1 MPDVEVLHLSYVE
14 YEKAKKLG
22 EKAVKEAKQEGKS
35 PNPAVLD
42 EVLQGAKIRGEVNLG
57 LVTIPLDRIVG
68 TATAGRANSFACN
81 FMPILEKDT
90 EFAMKWSAL
99 CDAHMEEG
107 IHDPIKVYEYLN
119 YYYVL
124 EGNKRASV
132 LKYFDSVNV
141 PALVTRKIPVKSD
154 DPEIRI
160 YYEFMD
166 FNRKTGVNFI
176 WFSKEGN
183 FHRLLEVTGTDMS
196 APELTWTDE
205 QVQNLT
211 SAYYK
216 FSKAYEEKGGK
227 KLENITT
234 GDAFL
239 RTIQVYDYETVV
251 GMNIAEIKTVLAKM
265 WEEFLMMNQGQEVT
279 VTLDPPTTK
288 KTLLSRVLHSE
299 PSEEKPLNVAFIYD
313 RDPSTSDW
321 LYSHELGRN
330 HIKEVFGNKVNTL
343 KITTA
348 DTEEKTIL
356 AMEELIRDEGTE
368 VIFTTT
374 SQMIEP
380 SLKVAVEHPEVRV
393 LNCSLNT
400 SHRYIRTYYARL
412 YEAKFL
418 SGMLAGI
425 LTKTNRI
432 GYLADYPIYGV
443 TANINAF
450 AIGARMVN
458 PEVQVLLEWTTRKDD
473 ISKDALYQSF
483 YNNGVDYVSDQDMIT
498 PRHASRKFGMYRLT
512 EGQPVN
518 VAMPVVNWGVLY
530 ERIIRLIID
539 GAWEKTD
546 APSDDKAINYWWG
559 LSSGVIDVI
568 LSEKTPAPTARLIEL
583 MKKSIIDER
592 FAPFSGEIRDQEG
605 EVRCKE
611 GEALTAEE
619 IMKMDWLVDCVVG
632 EIPVVESLKEK
643 ARNIVE
649 LKGVRKDEDEDPG
662 DR

>member
-1 MPDVEVLHLSYVE
+1 MSYID

-22 EKAVKEAKQEGKS
+22 EKAVKAATSAGKN

-42 EVLQGAKIRGEVNLG
+42 ELLVGAKIRGEVSLG

-68 TATAGRANSFACN
+68 TANAGRSSSFAWN
-81 FMPILEKDT
+81 FMPILEKET
-90 EFAMKWSAL
+90 EFAQKWSVL

-119 YYYVL
+119 YYYVV
-124 EGNKRASV
+124 EGNKRVSV
-132 LKYFDSVNV
+132 LKYFDAVSI
-141 PALVTRKIPVKSD
+141 PAMVTRKIPMKTD

-183 FHRLLEVTGTDMS
+183 FQKLLEETGTDMK

-216 FSKAYEEKGGK
+216 FSKVFEELDGK
-227 KLENITT
+227 ELTEITT

-239 RTIQVYDYETVV
+239 ALITVYNYETVLE
-251 GMNIAEIKTVLAKM
+251 MTTAQIKEATSKM
-265 WEEFLMMNQGQEVT
+265 WEEFLMLNQGTEVS
-279 VTLDPPTTK
+279 VAMNPPEAK
-288 KTLLSRVLHSE
+288 APLLKRVLGTTE
-299 PSEEKPLNVAFIYD
+299 PKKSKPLNVAFIYD

-321 LYSHELGRN
+321 LYGHELGRN
-330 HIKEVFGNKVNTL
+330 HLKEVFGEKITTL

-348 DTEEKTIL
+348 DTEDKAVE
-356 AMEELIRDEGTE
+356 AMEELIEKEGTR

-374 SQMIEP
+374 SQQIEA
-380 SLKVAVEHPEVRV
+380 SLKIAVAHPEVKV

-400 SHRYIRTYYARL
+400 GHRYIRTYYARM

-432 GYLADYPIYGV
+432 GYLADYPIYGI

-458 PEVQVLLEWTTRKDD
+458 PDVEVRLEWTTKKDE
-473 ISKDALYQSF
+473 ISREALYQSF
-483 YNNGVDYVSDQDMIT
+483 FRDGIDYISDQDMIT

-512 EGQPVN
+512 DKQPVN
-518 VAMPVVNWGVLY
+518 IAMPVVNWGVLY
-530 ERIIRLIID
+530 ERLIRMIVD
-539 GAWEKTD
+539 GTWEKTD
-546 APSDDKAINYWWG
+546 APSDEKAINYWWG

-568 LSEKTPAPTARLIEL
+568 LSEKVPSSSAHLIEL
-583 MKKSIIDER
+583 MKKMIISGE
-592 FAPFSGEIRDQEG
+592 FEPFSGDLKDQAG
-605 EVRCKE
+605 GVKCKV
-611 GEALTAEE
+611 GEALPIEE
-619 IMKMDWLVDCVVG
+619 IMTMNWLLDNVKG
-632 EIPVVESLKEK
+632 EIPVVDSLKEK
-643 ARNIVE
+643 ARSIVE
-649 LKGVRKDEDEDPG
+649 LKGVRKDEVEDTG
-662 DR
+662 AC

>member
-1 MPDVEVLHLSYVE
+1 MSYVE

-42 EVLQGAKIRGEVNLG
+42 EVLDGVRIRGEVNLG
-57 LVTIPLDRIVG
+57 LVTIPLDRIIG

-81 FMPILEKDT
+81 FMPILDKDT
-90 EFAMKWSAL
+90 EFALKWSTL

-132 LKYFDSVNV
+132 LKYFDAVNV

-166 FNRKTGVNFI
+166 FYRKTGVNFI

-183 FHRLLEVTGTDMS
+183 FHRLLEDTGTDMS

-216 FSKAYEEKGGK
+216 FSRAYEEKGGK

-239 RTIQVYDYETVV
+239 RLIQVYEYETVLNMTV
-251 GMNIAEIKTVLAKM
+251 AEIKVAAAKM

-279 VTLDPPTTK
+279 VTLDPPETR
-288 KTLLSRVLHSE
+288 KTLLARVLRTE
-299 PSEEKPLNVAFIYD
+299 PSEEKPLNVAFIFD
-313 RDPSTSDW
+313 RDPSSSDW
-321 LYSHELGRN
+321 LYAHELGRN
-330 HIKEVFGNKVNTL
+330 HIKEAFGNKVSTL

-348 DTEEKTIL
+348 DTEEKTVL
-356 AMEELIRDEGTE
+356 AMEELIRNEGTE

-374 SQMIEP
+374 SQMIEA
-380 SLKVAVEHPEVRV
+380 SLKVAVEHPEVHI

-400 SHRYIRTYYARL
+400 SHRYIRTYYARM
-412 YEAKFL
+412 YEAKLL

-425 LTKTNRI
+425 MTKTNKI

-443 TANINAF
+443 IANINAF

-458 PEVQVLLEWTTRKDD
+458 PDVKVLLEWTTLKDD
-473 ISKDALYQSF
+473 ISKEVIYQNF
-483 YNNGVDYVSDQDMIT
+483 YKEGVDYVSDQDMIT
-498 PRHASRKFGMYRLT
+498 PRHASRKFGMYKLS
-512 EGQPVN
+512 GLQPVN

-530 ERIIRLIID
+530 ERIIKLIID

-568 LSEKTPAPTARLIEL
+568 LSEKTPAPTVRLIDL
-583 MKKSIIDER
+583 MKKAIIDER
-592 FAPFSGEIRDQEG
+592 FAPFSGVLEDQNG
-605 EVRCKE
+605 VQRCGADE
-611 GEALTAEE
+611 TLSAED
-619 IMKMDWLVDCVVG
+619 IMKMDWLLDNVVG
-632 EIPVVESLKEK
+632 QIPVVDSLKEK
-643 ARNIVE
+643 ARGIVE

>member
-22 EKAVKEAKQEGKS
+22 EKAAKEAKQEGKS

-546 APSDDKAINYWWG
+546 TPSDDKAINYWWG

-592 FAPFSGEIRDQEG
+592 FAPFTGEIRDQEG

-649 LKGVRKDEDEDPG
+649 LKGVLKDEDEDPG

>member
-1 MPDVEVLHLSYVE
+1 MSYVD

-22 EKAVKEAKQEGKS
+22 EKAMKAASADGKS

-42 EVLQGAKIRGEVNLG
+42 ELLVGARIRGEVSLG
-57 LVTIPLDRIVG
+57 LVNIPLDRVVG
-68 TATAGRANSFACN
+68 TANAGRSSSFACN
-81 FMPILEKDT
+81 FMPILEKET
-90 EFAMKWSAL
+90 EFAQKWSIL

-119 YYYVL
+119 YYYVV
-124 EGNKRASV
+124 EGNKRVSV
-132 LKYFDSVNV
+132 LKYFDAVSV
-141 PALVTRKIPVKSD
+141 PAMVTRKIPMKTD
-154 DPEIRI
+154 DPVIRI

-183 FHRLLEVTGTDMS
+183 FQKLLEETGTDMS

-216 FSKAYEEKGGK
+216 FSKVYEDLDGK
-227 KLENITT
+227 ELTELTT

-239 RTIQVYDYETVV
+239 ALITVYEYETVLE
-251 GMNIAEIKTVLAKM
+251 MTSAEIKEATSKM
-265 WEEFLMMNQGQEVT
+265 WEEFLMLNQDSEVT
-279 VTLDPPTTK
+279 VALDPPETK
-288 KTLLSRVLHSE
+288 KPLLKRVLGNAAE
-299 PSEEKPLNVAFIYD
+299 PKKSRPLNIAFIYD

-321 LYSHELGRN
+321 LYAHELGRN
-330 HIKEVFGNKVNTL
+330 HIKEVFGDKITTL

-348 DTEEKTIL
+348 DTEEKTVE
-356 AMEELIRDEGTE
+356 AMEELIEKEGTK
-368 VIFTTT
+368 VFFTTT
-374 SQMIEP
+374 SQMIDA
-380 SLKVAVEHPEVRV
+380 SLRVAVAHPEVKV

-400 SHRYIRTYYARL
+400 GHRYIRTYYARL

-425 LTKTNRI
+425 LTKTNKI
-432 GYLADYPIYGV
+432 GYLADYPIYGI

-450 AIGARMVN
+450 AMGARMVN
-458 PEVQVLLEWTTRKDD
+458 PDVEVRLEWTTKKDD
-473 ISKDALYQSF
+473 ISREALYHSF
-483 YNNGVDYVSDQDMIT
+483 YNDGIDYISDQDMIT

-530 ERIIRLIID
+530 ERLIKMVID

-546 APSDDKAINYWWG
+546 TPTDDKAINYWWG

-568 LSEKTPAPTARLIEL
+568 LSEKVPQATARLVEL
-583 MKKSIIDER
+583 MKQMIISDQ
-592 FAPFSGEIRDQEG
+592 FAPFSGEMKDQCG
-605 EVRCKE
+605 EVKC
-611 GEALTAEE
+611 TAGHSLPIEQ
-619 IMKMDWLVDCVVG
+619 IMTMNWLVDNVAG
-632 EIPVVESLKEK
+632 EIPVAESLKEK
-643 ARNIVE
+643 ARSIVE

>member
-1 MPDVEVLHLSYVE
+1 LSYVE

-592 FAPFSGEIRDQEG
+592 FAPFTGEIRDQEG

>member
-1 MPDVEVLHLSYVE
+1 MSYVE

-22 EKAVKEAKQEGKS
+22 EKAAKEAKQEGKS

-546 APSDDKAINYWWG
+546 TPSDDKAINYWWG

-568 LSEKTPAPTARLIEL
+568 LSEKTPDPTVKLIEL

-592 FAPFSGEIRDQEG
+592 FAPFTGEIRDQEG

>member
-1 MPDVEVLHLSYVE
+1 MSYVE

>member
-1 MPDVEVLHLSYVE
+1 MSYVE

-22 EKAVKEAKQEGKS
+22 EKAAKEAKQEGKS

-42 EVLQGAKIRGEVNLG
+42 EVIAGAKIRGEVNLG

-68 TATAGRANSFACN
+68 TATAGRASSFACN
-81 FMPILEKDT
+81 FMPILEKET
-90 EFAMKWSAL
+90 EFAQKWSVL

-132 LKYFDSVNV
+132 LKYFDAVNV
-141 PALVTRKIPVKSD
+141 PALVTRKIPAKTD
-154 DPEIRI
+154 DPVIRI
-160 YYEFMD
+160 YYEFMN

-183 FHRLLEVTGTDMS
+183 FHRLLEDTGTDMS

-239 RTIQVYDYETVV
+239 RLIEVYDYEQVLA
-251 GMNIAEIKTVLAKM
+251 MNVPEIKTALAKI
-265 WEEFLMMNQGQEVT
+265 WEEYLMMNQNQEVT
-279 VTLDPPTTK
+279 VTLEPPETK
-288 KTLLSRVLHSE
+288 KTLLSRVLRQE
-299 PSEEKPLNVAFIYD
+299 PTESKPLNVAFIYD

-321 LYSHELGRN
+321 LYAHELGRN
-330 HIKEVFGNKVNTL
+330 HIKEVFGNKVTTL

-348 DTEEKTIL
+348 DTEEKTIQ

-374 SQMIEP
+374 SQMIEA
-380 SLKVAVEHPEVRV
+380 SLKVAVEHPDVHI

-412 YEAKFL
+412 HEAKFL
-418 SGMLAGI
+418 SGMMAGI

-432 GYLADYPIYGV
+432 GYLADYPIFGV

-450 AIGARMVN
+450 AIGAKMVN
-458 PEVQVLLEWTTRKDD
+458 PEVEVLLEWTTRKDD
-473 ISKDALYQSF
+473 ISKEAIYQGLYNQ
-483 YNNGVDYVSDQDMIT
+483 GVDYVSDQDMIT
-498 PRHASRKFGMYRLT
+498 PRHASRKFGMYLLT
-512 EGQPVN
+512 EKQPVN
-518 VAMPVVNWGVLY
+518 VAMPVVNWGILY
-530 ERIIRLIID
+530 ERIIKMIID

-568 LSEKTPAPTARLIEL
+568 LSEKTPVASRRLIEH
-583 MKKSIIDER
+583 MKQSIIDER
-592 FAPFSGEIRDQEG
+592 FAPFSGQLLDQNG
-605 EVRCKE
+605 EERCAA
-611 GEALTAEE
+611 GQTLTAEE
-619 IMKMDWLVDCVVG
+619 IMKMDWLLDCVIG

-643 ARNIVE
+643 ARTIVE
-649 LKGVRKDEDEDPG
+649 LKGVRKDEAEDPG
-662 DR
+662 NR